1 MVHDP
6 EVGKIMGYDRGILAT
21 TEQFEAYKPAEAPN
35 KMIAKYEQDVAAA
48 GVLGTITPHPAGA
61 DTVESAFL
69 RIGGDMSQGKT
80 KVSDAV
86 KQFFSEA
93 KSALAA

>member
-1 MVHDP
+1 M
-6 EVGKIMGYDRGILAT
+6 
-21 TEQFEAYKPAEAPN
+21 
-35 KMIAKYEQDVAAA
+35 
-48 GVLGTITPHPAGA
+48 LGAITPHPAGA

-69 RIGGDMSQGKT
+69 RIGGDMSQGTT

-93 KSALAA
+93 KTALAV